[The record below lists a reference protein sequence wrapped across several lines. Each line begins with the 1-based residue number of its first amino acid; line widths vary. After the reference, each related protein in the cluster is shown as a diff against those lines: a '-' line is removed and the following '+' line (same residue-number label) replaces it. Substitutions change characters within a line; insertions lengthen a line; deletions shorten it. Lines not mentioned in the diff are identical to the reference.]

1 MNALLA
7 MLAVGLFFYF
17 VHRMHGQIGGCHD
30 GRGQEGPARDARAP
44 EEATHGQ
51 GARPGGDTRPPWSF
65 ASVLLITL
73 LLLVPLMLLHAAAP
87 AGSPLHPVLFWVAL
101 ILPFLVVPF
110 LRSPGRAP
118 ERAEGATAAEAD
130 EVAREAHWREQRLQL
145 IGPLGERAER
155 EMEIEATRYEQALV
169 IFEGRLRGDPEV
181 AYARLARSFAE
192 VGRSPRLL
200 EGEGGRTVLVVVP
213 TAAEDVRPVRQNLA
227 VPLLLFAATLAT
239 TTWAGALHQGVDVW
253 REPARFAVGLPYS
266 LALMAILLVH
276 ELGHHVAGR
285 LHGINVT
292 LPYFIPVPMGL
303 GTFGAFIQIR
313 GAIPDRRK
321 LFDVGVAGPLAGLA
335 LALPALYLGLKGTVA
350 TTSGPGVSL
359 SGSVLLAWLYGLA
372 NGTPVRPDHM
382 VALTPLA
389 FAGWLGLLVTALNLI
404 PVGQLDGGHVAYALF
419 WRRRAETLGWVA
431 FFLLL
436 ALGVFYWSGWLTW
449 AILIF
454 FLGGAKHD
462 PALNE
467 LPEPGS
473 GRRSVGALAFVLL
486 FLIMAPV
493 PHRFMTA
500 LGILCPYL

>member
-7 MLAVGLFFYF
+7 VLAVGLFFYF
-17 VHRMHGQIGGCHD
+17 LHRMHGQVGSCHD
-30 GRGQEGPARDARAP
+30 RRGHGEPA
-44 EEATHGQ
+44 
-51 GARPGGDTRPPWSF
+51 DTRVPNAAGRPAGTPRQAETRGSF
-65 ASVLLITL
+65 AWLLLVSL
-73 LLLVPLMLLHAAAP
+73 LLLLPLMLLHGAVP
-87 AGSPLHPVLFWVAL
+87 AGSPFHAVLFWGAL
-101 ILPFLVVPF
+101 ILPFLVIPF
-110 LRSPGRAP
+110 LRVRGRSP
-118 ERAEGATAAEAD
+118 ETAARAAVAGAE
-130 EVAREAHWREQRLQL
+130 EEEAREATWRQERLQVV
-145 IGPLGERAER
+145 GPLGERAAR
-155 EMEIEATRYEQALV
+155 EMEIDATRYEQALV
-169 IFEGRLRGDPEV
+169 IFEGRLRGEPEA
-181 AYARLARSFAE
+181 AYARLAQSFAE

-200 EGEGGRTVLVVVP
+200 EGEGSHSVLVAVP
-213 TAAEDVRPVRQNLA
+213 ASFADARPVRSSPV

-239 TTWAGALHQGVDVW
+239 TTWAGAVHQGVDLW

-266 LALMAILLVH
+266 LALLAILLVH
-276 ELGHHVAGR
+276 ELGHYVAGR
-285 LHGINVT
+285 VHGINVT

-350 TTSGPGVSL
+350 TTSGPGISV

-372 NGTPVRPDHM
+372 NGTPVRPDHV
-382 VALTPLA
+382 VALSPLG
-389 FAGWLGLLVTALNLI
+389 FAGWLGLLVTALNLV

-419 WRRRAETLGWVA
+419 GRRRAETLGWVA

-449 AILIF
+449 ALLIF

-473 GRRSVGALAFVLL
+473 GRRALGALAFVLL

-493 PHRFMTA
+493 PHRFMSA